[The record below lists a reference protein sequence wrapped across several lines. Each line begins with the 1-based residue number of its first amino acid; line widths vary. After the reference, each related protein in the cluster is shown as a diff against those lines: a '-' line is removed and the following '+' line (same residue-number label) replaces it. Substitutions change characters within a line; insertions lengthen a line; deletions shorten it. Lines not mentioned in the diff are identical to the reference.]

1 MAENPDLLSRFDK
14 GLGLLAGL
22 FAVAGGFGI
31 LVLLGVTV
39 VAVFWRYA
47 LSSPIFGIED
57 ISIVTLTVVAAGAVC
72 FGGRKGAHV
81 SIDLIDRFAPARV
94 TRITDTV
101 MYLLASAICLLAVY
115 ALVTRA
121 CGIEKAC
128 ITSNLA
134 IEHRPFFWILAGA
147 LMIYALQLAL
157 QFLCSLAGRASRE
170 TLD

>member
-1 MAENPDLLSRFDK
+1 MAENLDLFSRFDK

-22 FAVAGGFGI
+22 FAVAGGLGI

-47 LSSPIFGIED
+47 LSAPIFGIED
-57 ISIVTLTVVAAGAVC
+57 VSIITLTVVAAGAVC

-81 SIDLIDRFAPARV
+81 SIDLIDRFASTRV
-94 TRITDTV
+94 TRVTDTV

-115 ALVTRA
+115 ALVSRA

-134 IEHRPFFWILAGA
+134 IEHRPFFWILAA
-147 LMIYALQLAL
+147 AFMVYALQLAV
-157 QFLCSLAGRASRE
+157 QFLRSLTGRACRE
-170 TLD
+170 TQD

>member
-1 MAENPDLLSRFDK
+1 MTGNPDLFSRFDK

-39 VAVFWRYA
+39 VAVFWRYG
-47 LSSPIFGIED
+47 LSAPIFGIED

-81 SIDLIDRFAPARV
+81 SIDLIDRFAPTRV
-94 TRITDTV
+94 TRVTDTV

-115 ALVTRA
+115 ALITRA

-147 LMIYALQLAL
+147 MMIYALQLAL
-157 QFLCSLAGRASRE
+157 QFLRSLAGRASRE
-170 TLD
+170 TQD

>member
-1 MAENPDLLSRFDK
+1 MTENPDLLSRFDK

-22 FAVAGGFGI
+22 FAVAGGLGI

-39 VAVFWRYA
+39 VAVFWRYG
-47 LSSPIFGIED
+47 LSAPIFGIED

-81 SIDLIDRFAPARV
+81 SIDLIDRFAPTRV
-94 TRITDTV
+94 TRVTDMV

-157 QFLCSLAGRASRE
+157 QFLCSLAGRACRE
-170 TLD
+170 TPD